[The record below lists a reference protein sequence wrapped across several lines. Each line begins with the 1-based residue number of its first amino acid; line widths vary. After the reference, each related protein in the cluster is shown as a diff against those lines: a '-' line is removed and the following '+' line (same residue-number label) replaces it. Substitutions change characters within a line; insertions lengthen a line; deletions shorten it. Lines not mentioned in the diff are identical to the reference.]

1 MRRKIKS
8 IDPKEFE
15 DAGEFNKT
23 SMKGEMRK
31 LYKEINRKM
40 KDLGWTANDIVAWFN
55 KQDIPMTVS
64 LFRIYLWDIDQE
76 HGYKRSTDEYVNPTQ
91 FKKSKQKITMQN
103 ERSTDAVPSPRLN
116 SSLDPL
122 PKNLIKSEEK
132 HGVKIG
138 DKPKTFEHDP
148 SPDENNL
155 L

>member
-1 MRRKIKS
+1 MRRKIKP

-40 KDLGWTANDIVAWFN
+40 KDLGWTANDVVAWFN

-76 HGYKRSTDEYVNPTQ
+76 HGYKRSTDEYVDSVPVIKTN
-91 FKKSKQKITMQN
+91 KKLTMQA
-103 ERSTDAVPSPRLN
+103 ERKTVVVP
-116 SSLDPL
+116 
-122 PKNLIKSEEK
+122 KSESNPKESGSNESSK
-132 HGVKIG
+132 TDEIQGVKFG
-138 DKPKTFEHDP
+138 EKPKTFEHNP
-148 SPDENNL
+148 SPDKDNL
-155 L
+155 F